1 MAGAVARTTGRPG
14 SAVGVSWYARAAI
27 IEHDANVDMA
37 LVVCVESGSSGD
49 LTGV

>member
-37 LVVCVESGSSGD
+37 HSCVWRVGAP
-49 LTGV
+49 VI